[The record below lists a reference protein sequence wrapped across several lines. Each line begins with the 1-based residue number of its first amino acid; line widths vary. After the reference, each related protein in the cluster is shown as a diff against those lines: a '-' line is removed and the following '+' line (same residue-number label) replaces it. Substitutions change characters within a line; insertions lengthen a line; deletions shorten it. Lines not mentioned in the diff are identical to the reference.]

1 MLLKDESSEP
11 AVGGSARGVASSSDL
26 PPELVETE
34 QIGETMSESE
44 ISEDP
49 GKNELLDT
57 QDSGKVPLYPE
68 AAARFPFK
76 TADRLLD
83 DILHDLSFINS
94 DDHSI
99 LYSDLSNGILKSPVL
114 SYSRKVGKTRAY
126 NLGSLVDQVVLQT
139 KFEYD
144 SVSCPQHNHLQVF
157 MGVLIDV
164 TQQNVATFNNLA
176 TLPIFHLKV
185 TVKTRDVLERTKKK
199 AGITH
204 YHSLDES
211 EIHPYDKQDLL
222 TFDSKDPQLLDYAI
236 YVSSDSNKLI
246 LIEIFKPEFDSD
258 EERDAFKEESIN
270 NRYEMA
276 CNRFDSLDPTRIPTQ
291 PDCIN
296 TLFKIFKGPLNRKS
310 SEEPRKTINPNNVS
324 LNSHIDPTWLTSKY
338 GFELHVEKDEETG
351 EDILEYAPPDLTNY
365 HRDWKVRRLRE
376 SFTRRCLE
384 LIFLGRVSIRL
395 LSQEAVNRNPKVYR
409 IFSMMQTNFS
419 TMFWFQ
425 LLGEYR
431 AIFST
436 ESSSPLDSDHH
447 FIDLSACYNYIDRDI
462 IRNYEAQCTL
472 DPENVG
478 VYVDALNFIAN
489 RKGAYQLIAYCGKQ
503 DFVGQE
509 ALDHALGVF
518 QIDSKEFDPHN
529 LNDSVLLSIYKNESA
544 STRNPNRHAELK
556 NSLRLLAKFKKS
568 PKLKFYADY
577 EPYRNVTQ
585 AYEILEVD
593 ESVDDDIIQT
603 AYTVK
608 VNDSPGLKI
617 DCDRALYTI
626 AVHSRSLA
634 LFNFL
639 VQQSEEFQE
648 YFGPDQFSYQ
658 DALSVLQVNENA
670 GDDTIL
676 EIFQRKWYKEP
687 VFDADQFLKLKGAL
701 SKIGFERNSKLIS
714 HFIDTGTVDASCL
727 PAENWPTGLN
737 NIGNTC
743 YLNSLLQYYFS
754 ISSLRQYVLDYRN
767 TVQHFLN
774 NQEYASRRIG
784 GREITEAEVERS
796 VQFVYQ
802 LRDLFDSMI
811 HAQDRCVTPRKEL
824 AYLAF
829 VPSGLGVEF
838 ELPNASQANANA
850 PVEKENYV
858 NIDSEPSPPPNDEPL
873 LIDLDDDSDP
883 NNHSKLNKNSNDDGK
898 INEFDNSQAGEND
911 VDVDISM
918 TDSPA
923 EEEKVTKADSGS
935 SSNNSNKAVAMNT
948 STRVAKI
955 SSDQL
960 ENALEMGRQQ
970 DVTECI
976 GNVLFQLESA
986 SDPISL
992 GDDNEQNDLVK
1003 QLFYGNIKQNIIPLK
1018 DETQVRTKYERFL
1031 SLLVNIGDHPK
1042 DIYDALDL
1050 YFRDEYLKLEEYGDV
1065 KRTVAVTDFPTILQI
1080 QIQRVYYD
1088 RERFMPFKSVA
1099 PLPFNETIYMDRYS
1113 DTNNPV
1119 LINRKRETE
1128 KLVQELNGLK
1138 GRQRE
1143 LLSKNELGLSRKGA
1157 LIETSNF
1164 LKSDVLETQGIQID
1178 NRTGLAQEL
1187 DNIVLGIN
1195 DELSQ
1200 LYHNITQLESKI
1212 SHQFDD
1218 FKSIG
1223 YSLFAVFIH
1232 RGEASYGHYWIY
1244 IKDRYK
1250 SGIWRKYNDETIT
1263 EVPKS
1268 EVFNFSEG
1276 NTATPYFLVYVKQG
1290 HEQEIEPLKR
1300 VLEVTV

>member
-1 MLLKDESSEP
+1 MLLKDESDER
-11 AVGGSARGVASSSDL
+11 AVGGPARGGSPNTNLS
-26 PPELVETE
+26 PEQVESE
-34 QIGETMSESE
+34 QIGEIMDESGMSEDS
-44 ISEDP
+44 D
-49 GKNELLDT
+49 KNILLDS
-57 QDSGKVPLYPE
+57 QDSGKIFLYPE
-68 AAARFPFK
+68 SAARFPFK

-94 DDHSI
+94 GDHSI
-99 LYSDLSNGILKSPVL
+99 LYSDLSNGVLKSPVL
-114 SYSRKVGKTRAY
+114 SYSRKIGQTRAY

-176 TLPIFHLKV
+176 ALPIFHLKV

-204 YHSLDES
+204 YHFLDES
-211 EIHPYDKQDLL
+211 ELHPYDKQDLL

-246 LIEIFKPEFDSD
+246 LIEIFKPEFDSQ
-258 EERDAFKEESIN
+258 EERDAFKEESISS
-270 NRYEMA
+270 RYEMA
-276 CNRFDSLDPTRIPTQ
+276 CKRFDSLDSTKVPTQ

-310 SEEPRKTINPNNVS
+310 SEEPRKTINPDNIS

-351 EDILEYAPPDLTNY
+351 EEILEYAPPDLTNY

-376 SFTRRCLE
+376 SFTRKCLE
-384 LIFLGRVSIRL
+384 LIFFGRVSIRL
-395 LSQEAVNRNPKVYR
+395 LSQDAINRNPKVYR

-431 AIFST
+431 AVFSS
-436 ESSSPLDSDHH
+436 ESGSPLDSDHH

-462 IRNYEAQCTL
+462 IRNYETQCSL
-472 DPENVG
+472 DPENIG

-503 DFVGQE
+503 DYVGQE
-509 ALDHALGVF
+509 ALDHALSVF

-529 LNDSVLLSIYKNESA
+529 LNEGVLLSIYKNESV
-544 STRNPNRHAELK
+544 STRNPNRHADLK
-556 NSLRLLAKFKKS
+556 SSLRLLAKFKKS
-568 PKLKFYADY
+568 SKLKFYADY

-608 VNDSPGLKI
+608 VNDAPGLKL
-617 DCDRALYTI
+617 DCDRALYTVAI
-626 AVHSRSLA
+626 HTRSLM

-639 VQQSEEFQE
+639 MQQSEDFLG
-648 YFGPDQFSYQ
+648 YFGPDKFSYQ
-658 DALSVLQVNENA
+658 DALSFLQVNENV

-676 EIFQRKWYKEP
+676 EIFQHRWHKEP
-687 VFDADQFLKLKGAL
+687 VFDPDQFLNLKSAL

-714 HFIDTGTVDASCL
+714 HFIDTGIVDASCI
-727 PAENWPTGLN
+727 PVENWPTGLN

-767 TVQHFLN
+767 TVQHFLD
-774 NQEYASRRIG
+774 NQDYASRRIG
-784 GREITEAEVERS
+784 GREITGAEVERS

-802 LRDLFDSMI
+802 LRDLFSSMI
-811 HAQDRCVTPRKEL
+811 HSQERCVTPRKEL

-838 ELPNASQANANA
+838 ELPIASQTNMNVPA
-850 PVEKENYV
+850 EKENYV

-873 LIDLDDDSDP
+873 LIDFDDDGENIHGSQ
-883 NNHSKLNKNSNDDGK
+883 LNKHSNGDCKTGEFGNGK
-898 INEFDNSQAGEND
+898 AAVND
-911 VDVDISM
+911 ADISM
-918 TDSPA
+918 AGNSI
-923 EEEKVTKADSGS
+923 EEKAVNVDSES
-935 SSNNSNKAVAMNT
+935 SGNNFNKAAAMNT

-992 GDDNEQNDLVK
+992 GDDHEQNDLVK

-1018 DETQVRTKYERFL
+1018 NETQVRTKYERFL

-1050 YFRDEYLKLEEYGDV
+1050 YFRDEYLKMEEYGDV
-1065 KRTVAVTDFPTILQI
+1065 KRAVAVTDFPTILQI

-1088 RERFMPFKSVA
+1088 RERLMPFKSVA

-1113 DTNNPV
+1113 DTDNSV
-1119 LINRKRETE
+1119 LINRKIETE
-1128 KLVQELNGLK
+1128 KLLDELNGLRA
-1138 GRQRE
+1138 RQRE
-1143 LLSKNELGLSRKGA
+1143 LLSKNNLGLSRKGA

-1164 LKSDVLETQGIQID
+1164 LKSDVLESQNIQIEKKTD
-1178 NRTGLAQEL
+1178 LAQQL
-1187 DNIVLGIN
+1187 DGIVSEI
-1195 DELSQ
+1195 DRELSQ
-1200 LYHNITQLESKI
+1200 LYHGITQLESKI

-1244 IKDRYK
+1244 IKDRHK

-1263 EVPKS
+1263 EVPEN

-1290 HEQEIEPLKR
+1290 HEHEIEPLKR
-1300 VLEVTV
+1300 ELEVL

>member
-1 MLLKDESSEP
+1 MLLKDESDER
-11 AVGGSARGVASSSDL
+11 AVGGPARGGSPNTNLS
-26 PPELVETE
+26 PEQVESE
-34 QIGETMSESE
+34 QIGEIMDESGMSEDS
-44 ISEDP
+44 D
-49 GKNELLDT
+49 KNILLDS
-57 QDSGKVPLYPE
+57 QDSGKIFLYPE
-68 AAARFPFK
+68 SAARFPFK

-94 DDHSI
+94 GDHSI
-99 LYSDLSNGILKSPVL
+99 LYSDLSNGVLKSPVL
-114 SYSRKVGKTRAY
+114 SYSRKIGQTRAY

-176 TLPIFHLKV
+176 ALPIFHLKV

-204 YHSLDES
+204 YHFLDES
-211 EIHPYDKQDLL
+211 ELHPYDKQDLL

-246 LIEIFKPEFDSD
+246 LIEIFKPEFDSQ
-258 EERDAFKEESIN
+258 EERDAFKEESISS
-270 NRYEMA
+270 RYEMA
-276 CNRFDSLDPTRIPTQ
+276 CKRFDSLDSTKVPTQ

-310 SEEPRKTINPNNVS
+310 SEEPRKTINPDNIS

-351 EDILEYAPPDLTNY
+351 EEILEYAPPDLTNY

-376 SFTRRCLE
+376 SFTRKCLE
-384 LIFLGRVSIRL
+384 LIFFGRVSIRL
-395 LSQEAVNRNPKVYR
+395 LSQDAINRNPKVYR

-431 AIFST
+431 AVFSS
-436 ESSSPLDSDHH
+436 ESGSPLDSDHH

-462 IRNYEAQCTL
+462 IRNYETQCSL
-472 DPENVG
+472 DPENIG

-503 DFVGQE
+503 DYVGQE
-509 ALDHALGVF
+509 ALDHALSVF

-529 LNDSVLLSIYKNESA
+529 LNEGVLLSIYKNESV
-544 STRNPNRHAELK
+544 STRNPNRHADLK
-556 NSLRLLAKFKKS
+556 SSLRLLAKFKKS
-568 PKLKFYADY
+568 SKLKFYADY

-608 VNDSPGLKI
+608 VNDAPGLKL
-617 DCDRALYTI
+617 DCDRALYTVAI
-626 AVHSRSLA
+626 HTRSLM

-639 VQQSEEFQE
+639 MQQSEDFLE
-648 YFGPDQFSYQ
+648 YFGPDKFSYQ
-658 DALSVLQVNENA
+658 DALSFLQVNENV

-676 EIFQRKWYKEP
+676 EIFQHRWHKEP
-687 VFDADQFLKLKGAL
+687 VFDPDQFLNLKSAL

-714 HFIDTGTVDASCL
+714 HFIDTGIVDASCI
-727 PAENWPTGLN
+727 PVENWPTGLN

-767 TVQHFLN
+767 TVQHFLD
-774 NQEYASRRIG
+774 NQDYASRRIG
-784 GREITEAEVERS
+784 GREITGAEVERS

-802 LRDLFDSMI
+802 LRDLFSSMI
-811 HAQDRCVTPRKEL
+811 HSQERCVTPRKEL

-838 ELPNASQANANA
+838 ELPIASQTNMNVPA
-850 PVEKENYV
+850 EKENYV

-873 LIDLDDDSDP
+873 LIDFDDDGENIHGSQ
-883 NNHSKLNKNSNDDGK
+883 LNKHSNGDCKTGEFGNGK
-898 INEFDNSQAGEND
+898 AAVND
-911 VDVDISM
+911 ADISM
-918 TDSPA
+918 AGNSI
-923 EEEKVTKADSGS
+923 EEKAVNVDSES
-935 SSNNSNKAVAMNT
+935 SGNNFNKAAAMNT

-992 GDDNEQNDLVK
+992 GDDHEQNDLVK

-1018 DETQVRTKYERFL
+1018 NETQVRTKYERFL

-1050 YFRDEYLKLEEYGDV
+1050 YFRDEYLKMEEYGDV
-1065 KRTVAVTDFPTILQI
+1065 KRAVAVTDFPTILQI

-1088 RERFMPFKSVA
+1088 RERLMPFKSVA

-1113 DTNNPV
+1113 DTDNSV
-1119 LINRKRETE
+1119 LINRKIETE
-1128 KLVQELNGLK
+1128 KLLDELNGLRA
-1138 GRQRE
+1138 RQRE
-1143 LLSKNELGLSRKGA
+1143 LLSKNNLGLSRKGA

-1164 LKSDVLETQGIQID
+1164 LKSDVLESQNIQIEKKTD
-1178 NRTGLAQEL
+1178 LAQQL
-1187 DNIVLGIN
+1187 DGIVSEI
-1195 DELSQ
+1195 DRELSQ
-1200 LYHNITQLESKI
+1200 LYHGITQLESKI

-1244 IKDRYK
+1244 IKDRHK

-1263 EVPKS
+1263 EVPEN

-1290 HEQEIEPLKR
+1290 HEHEIEPLKR
-1300 VLEVTV
+1300 ELEVL

>member
-1 MLLKDESSEP
+1 MLLKDESNGL
-11 AVGGSARGVASSSDL
+11 AVAGSAGDSVSNGSV
-26 PPELVETE
+26 PPQLTENE
-34 QIGETMSESE
+34 QIDEMMSEGET
-44 ISEDP
+44 SEDVDRTT
-49 GKNELLDT
+49 LRDT
-57 QDSGKVPLYPE
+57 QDSGKTFLYPE
-68 AAARFPFK
+68 IGAHFPFK
-76 TADRLLD
+76 TADRLLHD
-83 DILHDLSFINS
+83 VLHDLSFINS
-94 DDHSI
+94 DNPEISYTDLHS
-99 LYSDLSNGILKSPVL
+99 GILRSPVL
-114 SYSRKVGKTRAY
+114 AYSRNIGKTRSY

-144 SVSCPQHNHLQVF
+144 SVSCPQHNNLQVF

-164 TQQNVATFNNLA
+164 TQENVATFNNLA
-176 TLPIFHLKV
+176 NLPIFHLKV
-185 TVKTRDVLERTKKK
+185 TVKTRGVLERTRKKTGV
-199 AGITH
+199 AH
-204 YHSLDES
+204 YHLLNEC
-211 EIHPYDKQDLL
+211 EVHPYDKQDLL
-222 TFDSKDPQLLDYAI
+222 TFDSKNPQLLDHAI

-246 LIEIFKPEFDSD
+246 LIEIFKPEFNSP

-270 NRYEMA
+270 KRYEMA
-276 CNRFDSLDPTRIPTQ
+276 CGKFDSLDPSKVPTQ

-310 SEEPRKTINPNNVS
+310 PMEPRKTINPNNVS

-351 EDILEYAPPDLTNY
+351 EEVLEYAPPDLTNY

-376 SFTRRCLE
+376 SYTRKCLE

-395 LSQEAVNRNPKVYR
+395 LSQDAIIQNPKAYR
-409 IFSMMQTNFS
+409 VFSVMQSNFS

-431 AIFST
+431 ALFSAENNST
-436 ESSSPLDSDHH
+436 LDAEHY
-447 FIDLSACYNYIDRDI
+447 FIDLSACYSYIDRDI
-462 IRNYEAQCTL
+462 IHNYETQCTL
-472 DPENVG
+472 DPQNIG

-489 RKGAYQLIAYCGKQ
+489 KKGAYQLIAYCGKQ
-503 DFVGQE
+503 DFVGKE
-509 ALDHALGVF
+509 ALDRALGVF
-518 QIDSKEFDPHN
+518 QIDSKELDPN
-529 LNDSVLLSIYKNESA
+529 TLNDSVLLSIYKNEIA
-544 STRNPNRHAELK
+544 GTKNPNRHTELK

-568 PKLKFYADY
+568 SKLEFYADY

-585 AYEILEVD
+585 AYDILEVD

-617 DCDRALYTI
+617 DCDRALYTV

-639 VQQSEEFQE
+639 MQQSEEFQE
-648 YFGPDQFSYQ
+648 YYGPEHFSYQ
-658 DALSVLQVNENA
+658 EALSVLQVNENA

-676 EIFQRKWYKEP
+676 EIFQYKWNKEP
-687 VFDADQFLKLKGAL
+687 VFEADQFLTLKGAL
-701 SKIGFERNSKLIS
+701 TKLGFERNSKLIL

-727 PAENWPTGLN
+727 PADNWPTGLN

-754 ISSLRQYVLDYRN
+754 ISSLRQYVLNYRK
-767 TVQHFLN
+767 TLQHFLEKR
-774 NQEYASRRIG
+774 EYVSRRIG
-784 GREITEAEVERS
+784 GREITESEVERS

-811 HAQDRCVTPRKEL
+811 HAQERCVTPRKEM

-829 VPSGLGVEF
+829 LPSGVGVEF
-838 ELPNASQANANA
+838 DLPSASQGNENAST
-850 PVEKENYV
+850 EKENYV

-873 LIDLDDDSDP
+873 LIDLDDNDDTKS
-883 NNHSKLNKNSNDDGK
+883 NKNSTGDIKPDELGDNQENVDD
-898 INEFDNSQAGEND
+898 ID
-911 VDVDISM
+911 VSM

-923 EEEKVTKADSGS
+923 DKDKVAGTDIGS
-935 SSNNSNKAVAMNT
+935 SGGNSDKAASMNT

-955 SSDQL
+955 GSDQL

-986 SDPISL
+986 SDPINL
-992 GDDNEQNDLVK
+992 GADNEQNDLVK

-1050 YFRDEYLKLEEYGDV
+1050 YFRDEYLRLEEYGDV
-1065 KRTVAVTDFPTILQI
+1065 KRTVAVADFPTILQI

-1088 RERFMPFKSVA
+1088 RERLMPFKSIA
-1099 PLPFNETIYMDRYS
+1099 PLPFHENIYMDRYS
-1113 DTNNPV
+1113 DTNNPL
-1119 LINRKRETE
+1119 LIERKKETE
-1128 KLVQELNGLK
+1128 KLVQELKQLK
-1138 GRQRE
+1138 SRQRD

-1164 LKSDVLETQGIQID
+1164 LKSGVLEGQNIQVD
-1178 NRTGLAQEL
+1178 NKAALARRL
-1187 DNIVLGIN
+1187 DNILSGI
-1195 DELSQ
+1195 DSELSR
-1200 LYHNITQLESKI
+1200 LYHSIVQLEAKI
-1212 SHQFDD
+1212 SHQYDE
-1218 FKSIG
+1218 FKNIG

-1244 IKDRYK
+1244 IKDRFK
-1250 SGIWRKYNDETIT
+1250 NGIWRKYNDETIT
-1263 EVPKS
+1263 EVPEN
-1268 EVFNFSEG
+1268 EVFNFAEG

-1290 HEQEIEPLKR
+1290 HEHEIEPLKR
-1300 VLEVTV
+1300 VLEKTV

>member
-1 MLLKDESSEP
+1 MLLKDESDER
-11 AVGGSARGVASSSDL
+11 AVGGPAGGRSPNTNLS
-26 PPELVETE
+26 PERVEGE
-34 QIGETMSESE
+34 QIGEIMDESGMSEDS
-44 ISEDP
+44 D
-49 GKNELLDT
+49 KNRLLDS
-57 QDSGKVPLYPE
+57 QDSGKIFLYPE
-68 AAARFPFK
+68 SAARFPFK

-94 DDHSI
+94 GDHSI
-99 LYSDLSNGILKSPVL
+99 LYSDLSNGILKSSVL
-114 SYSRKVGKTRAY
+114 AYSRKIGQTRAY

-139 KFEYD
+139 KFEYG

-176 TLPIFHLKV
+176 ALPIFHVKV

-199 AGITH
+199 VGITH
-204 YHSLDES
+204 YHFLDES
-211 EIHPYDKQDLL
+211 ELHPYDKQDLL

-246 LIEIFKPEFDSD
+246 LIEIFKPEFDSQ
-258 EERDAFKEESIN
+258 EERDAFKEDSIN
-270 NRYEMA
+270 SRYEMA
-276 CNRFDSLDPTRIPTQ
+276 CKRFDSLDSTKVPTQ

-310 SEEPRKTINPNNVS
+310 SEEPRKTINPDNIS

-351 EDILEYAPPDLTNY
+351 EEILEYAPPDLTNY

-376 SFTRRCLE
+376 SFTRKCLE
-384 LIFLGRVSIRL
+384 LIFFGRVSIRL
-395 LSQEAVNRNPKVYR
+395 LSQDAINRNPKVYR

-431 AIFST
+431 AVFNT
-436 ESSSPLDSDHH
+436 ESGSLLDSDHH
-447 FIDLSACYNYIDRDI
+447 FIDLSACYNYIDKDI
-462 IRNYEAQCTL
+462 IRNYETQCSL
-472 DPENVG
+472 DPENIG

-503 DFVGQE
+503 DYVGQE
-509 ALDHALGVF
+509 ALDHALSVF

-529 LNDSVLLSIYKNESA
+529 LNEGVLLSIYKNESV
-544 STRNPNRHAELK
+544 STRNPNRHADLK
-556 NSLRLLAKFKKS
+556 SSLRLLAKFKKS
-568 PKLKFYADY
+568 SKLKFYADY

-608 VNDSPGLKI
+608 VNDAPGLKL
-617 DCDRALYTI
+617 DCDRALYTVAI
-626 AVHSRSLA
+626 HARSLM

-639 VQQSEEFQE
+639 MQQSADFLE
-648 YFGPDQFSYQ
+648 YFGPDKFSYQ
-658 DALSVLQVNENA
+658 DALSFLQVNENV

-676 EIFQRKWYKEP
+676 EIFQHRWYKEP
-687 VFDADQFLKLKGAL
+687 VFDPDQFLDLKSAL
-701 SKIGFERNSKLIS
+701 SKIGLERNSKLIS
-714 HFIDTGTVDASCL
+714 HFIDTGIVDASCI
-727 PAENWPTGLN
+727 PVENWPTGLN

-767 TVQHFLN
+767 TVQHFLD
-774 NQEYASRRIG
+774 NQDYASRRIG
-784 GREITEAEVERS
+784 GREVTGAEVERS

-802 LRDLFDSMI
+802 LRDLFSSMI
-811 HAQDRCVTPRKEL
+811 HSQERCVTPRKEL

-838 ELPNASQANANA
+838 ELPITSQTNMNVPA
-850 PVEKENYV
+850 EKENYV

-873 LIDLDDDSDP
+873 LIDFDDDENIHGSQ
-883 NNHSKLNKNSNDDGK
+883 LNKHSNGDYKSG
-898 INEFDNSQAGEND
+898 EFGSDKAAVN
-911 VDVDISM
+911 DVDISM
-918 TDSPA
+918 AGNDIG
-923 EEEKVTKADSGS
+923 EEKAVNVDSES
-935 SSNNSNKAVAMNT
+935 SENNFNKAAAMNT

-992 GDDNEQNDLVK
+992 GDDHEQNDLVK

-1018 DETQVRTKYERFL
+1018 NETQVRTKYERFL

-1050 YFRDEYLKLEEYGDV
+1050 YFRDEYLKMEEYGDV
-1065 KRTVAVTDFPTILQI
+1065 KRAVAVTDFPTILQI

-1088 RERFMPFKSVA
+1088 RERLMPFKSVA

-1113 DTNNPV
+1113 DTDNSV
-1119 LINRKRETE
+1119 LINRKIETE
-1128 KLVQELNGLK
+1128 KLLGELNGLK
-1138 GRQRE
+1138 ARQRE
-1143 LLSKNELGLSRKGA
+1143 LLSKNNLGLSRKGA

-1164 LKSDVLETQGIQID
+1164 LKSDVLESQNIRIEKKTD
-1178 NRTGLAQEL
+1178 LAQQL
-1187 DNIVLGIN
+1187 DKIVSEI
-1195 DELSQ
+1195 DRELSQ
-1200 LYHNITQLESKI
+1200 LYHGITQLESKI

-1244 IKDRYK
+1244 IKDRHK

-1263 EVPKS
+1263 EVPEN

-1290 HEQEIEPLKR
+1290 HEHEIEPLKR
-1300 VLEVTV
+1300 ELEVL

>member
-1 MLLKDESSEP
+1 MLLKEESNEWS
-11 AVGGSARGVASSSDL
+11 AGGPASSGDSGTDIQ
-26 PPELVETE
+26 PELMETE
-34 QIGETMSESE
+34 QNGEVMSESE
-44 ISEDP
+44 DSENTDNN
-49 GKNELLDT
+49 GLQGV

-68 AAARFPFK
+68 AAVRFPFK

-83 DILHDLSFINS
+83 DILHDLAFINS
-94 DDHSI
+94 D
-99 LYSDLSNGILKSPVL
+99 LSDGILKSPVL
-114 SYSRKVGKTRAY
+114 TYSRKIGKTRAY

-157 MGVLIDV
+157 MGVLIEV
-164 TQQNVATFNNLA
+164 TQQNVATFDNLA
-176 TLPIFHLKV
+176 ALPIFHLKV
-185 TVKTRDVLERTKKK
+185 TVKTRDILERTKKK

-204 YHSLDES
+204 YHLLDEN
-211 EIHPYDKQDLL
+211 ELHPYDKQDLL
-222 TFDSKDPQLLDYAI
+222 TFDSKDPQLSDYAI

-246 LIEIFKPEFDSD
+246 LIEIFRPEFDSE
-258 EERDAFKEESIN
+258 EERNAFTEESIN
-270 NRYEMA
+270 DRYEMA
-276 CNRFDSLDPTRIPTQ
+276 CKSFDSLDPTKVPTQ

-296 TLFKIFKGPLNRKS
+296 TLFKIFKGPLNRKQ

-351 EDILEYAPPDLTNY
+351 EDILEYAPPDLTDY
-365 HRDWKVRRLRE
+365 HRDWKVRKLRE
-376 SFTRRCLE
+376 SFTRKCLE

-395 LSQEAVNRNPKVYR
+395 LSQDAINKSPKVYR
-409 IFSMMQTNFS
+409 IFSMIQTNFS

-431 AIFST
+431 AIFNT

-462 IRNYEAQCTL
+462 IRNYETQCSL
-472 DPENVG
+472 DPANIG
-478 VYVDALNFIAN
+478 YYVDALNFIAN

-503 DFVGQE
+503 DYVGQE
-509 ALDHALGVF
+509 ALNHALGVF
-518 QIDSKEFDPHN
+518 QIDSKEADPHN
-529 LNDSVLLSIYKNESA
+529 LNENILLSIYKNESA
-544 STRNPNRHAELK
+544 STMNSNRHADLK

-568 PKLKFYADY
+568 PKLRFYADY

-585 AYEILEVD
+585 AYEILEIG
-593 ESVDDDIIQT
+593 EFVDDDIIQT

-608 VNDSPGLKI
+608 VNDAPGLKI
-617 DCDRALYTI
+617 DCDRAIYTI
-626 AVHSRSLA
+626 AIHKKSLA

-639 VQQSEEFQE
+639 MQQADEFHL

-658 DALSVLQVNENA
+658 SALSFLQVNENA
-670 GDDTIL
+670 ADDTII
-676 EIFQRKWYKEP
+676 EIFQHKWHKEP
-687 VFDADQFLKLKGAL
+687 IFDPDQFLRLRGAL

-714 HFIDTGTVDASCL
+714 HFIDTGTIDASCL
-727 PAENWPTGLN
+727 PVENWPTGLN

-767 TVQHFLN
+767 TVQHFLHN
-774 NQEYASRRIG
+774 HEYASRRIG
-784 GREITEAEVERS
+784 GREITKAEVERS
-796 VQFVYQ
+796 VQFVYR
-802 LRDLFDSMI
+802 LHDLFNSMI
-811 HAQDRCVTPRKEL
+811 HAQERCVTPSKEL

-838 ELPNASQANANA
+838 ESPVASQANAN
-850 PVEKENYV
+850 VSSSEKGDYGGV
-858 NIDSEPSPPPNDEPL
+858 DSKFLPPPPPNDEPL
-873 LIDLDDDSDP
+873 LIDLDDDVE
-883 NNHSKLNKNSNDDGK
+883 NNDESKPSENSNDGYK
-898 INEFDNSQAGEND
+898 TND
-911 VDVDISM
+911 VDNIQADQNDVDAGISM
-918 TDSPA
+918 TNSSVEGA
-923 EEEKVTKADSGS
+923 KAVNTESET
-935 SSNNSNKAVAMNT
+935 SNNFDRAAVMNP

-1003 QLFYGNIKQNIIPLK
+1003 QLFYGNIKQRLIPLK
-1018 DETQVRTKYERFL
+1018 DESQVRIKYERFL

-1050 YFRDEYLKLEEYGDV
+1050 YFRDEYLKMEEYGDV
-1065 KRTVAVTDFPTILQI
+1065 KRAVTVTDFPTILQI

-1088 RERFMPFKSVA
+1088 RERLMPFKSLA
-1099 PLPFNETIYMDRYS
+1099 PLPFNETIYMDRYNET
-1113 DTNNPV
+1113 DNHV
-1119 LINRKRETE
+1119 LISRKEETK
-1128 KLVQELNGLK
+1128 KLIQELNVLK
-1138 GRQRE
+1138 TRQRQ
-1143 LLSKNELGLSRKGA
+1143 LLSKNDLGLSRKGA

-1164 LKSDVLETQGIQID
+1164 LKSNVLESQNIQIEK
-1178 NRTGLAQEL
+1178 TELAQQL
-1187 DNIVLGIN
+1187 DEIVSGIDN
-1195 DELSQ
+1195 ELSQ
-1200 LYHNITQLESKI
+1200 LYHSITQLEAKI
-1212 SHQFDD
+1212 SRQYDD
-1218 FKSIG
+1218 FKNIG

-1250 SGIWRKYNDETIT
+1250 GGIWRKYNDETVT
-1263 EVPKS
+1263 EVPES

-1300 VLEVTV
+1300 VLEVV